1 MVTVLLLDAYSPSS
15 MNLAM
20 GAAEGARGPHAA
32 ARGATGPCH
41 CWRSTRTAHR
51 HRAQLREHRRGA
63 SNRRRQEMVREREGW
78 VRRRV
83 GQPLRMREAERG
95 VWARNFIFHY
105 ILKAGS
111 GLVGPEDG

>member
-1 MVTVLLLDAYSPSS
+1 
-15 MNLAM
+15 
-20 GAAEGARGPHAA
+20 
-32 ARGATGPCH
+32 
-41 CWRSTRTAHR
+41 
-51 HRAQLREHRRGA
+51 
-63 SNRRRQEMVREREGW
+63 MVREREGW

-95 VWARNFIFHY
+95 VWDRIFIFHY